1 MYDSYFW
8 FDLQGWLVW
17 VAQLKREQVAANRV
31 EKTSLIWMFLLY
43 LFFILMKNIPLFL
56 PFFSSSFGDWD
67 RRNFKKM
74 APSHWIYFF
83 FSNLDWADLIKQ
95 VDHGLQ
101 SIPSSRSHRQSEP
114 RSAGIASRSTM
125 SAFTLVQ
132 TQNRED
138 LAVIVMPGY
147 SDVLIDVGKRLQC
160 HLCNGKLLLLLH
172 FEWMYHI
179 YHIQHE
185 SNQIL

>member
-1 MYDSYFW
+1 
-8 FDLQGWLVW
+8 
-17 VAQLKREQVAANRV
+17 
-31 EKTSLIWMFLLY
+31 MFLLY

-74 APSHWIYFF
+74 APSHWIFF
-83 FSNLDWADLIKQ
+83 CFFQLGLSRLIKQ

-101 SIPSSRSHRQSEP
+101 SVPSSRSHRQSEP
-114 RSAGIASRSTM
+114 RSAGIVSRSAT
-125 SAFTLVQ
+125 SAFTVVQ

-138 LAVIVMPGY
+138 PTVIVMPGY

-172 FEWMYHI
+172 SEWMYDI
-179 YHIQHE
+179 YHIQHV
-185 SNQIL
+185 SHTGFFKRSG